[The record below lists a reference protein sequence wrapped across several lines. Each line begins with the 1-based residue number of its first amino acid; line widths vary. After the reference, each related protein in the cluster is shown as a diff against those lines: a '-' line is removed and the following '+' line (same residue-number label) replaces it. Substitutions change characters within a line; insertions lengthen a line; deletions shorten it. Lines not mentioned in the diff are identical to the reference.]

1 MKAPLHTPTIALPG
15 ESAWLLQTA
24 KGDEK
29 AFRKLYDAYRPRIYS
44 FALHLTEDV
53 SAADEIV
60 QEVFLRVW
68 MYRQK
73 LPEVIHFNAWLYSI
87 ARNQVFDALKAIA
100 KERAFHASLPDETA
114 DNTTEEFLRHK
125 EYEQLLRQAV
135 LQLPE
140 RQQQIYHLS
149 RDAGIQ
155 HAEIAGRLNISRN
168 TVKTHL
174 VHALK
179 SIRKYLQYRSDGVLL
194 VILAFLWV

>member
-1 MKAPLHTPTIALPG
+1 
-15 ESAWLLQTA
+15 
-24 KGDEK
+24 
-29 AFRKLYDAYRPRIYS
+29 
-44 FALHLTEDV
+44 
-53 SAADEIV
+53 
-60 QEVFLRVW
+60 

-73 LPEVIHFNAWLYSI
+73 LPEVVHFNAWLYSI
-87 ARNQVFDALKAIA
+87 ARNQVFDALKTMAR
-100 KERAFHASLPDETA
+100 ERAFHASLPEGA
-114 DNTTEEFLRHK
+114 GVNTTEELLRHK

-135 LQLPE
+135 QQLPE

-149 RDAGIQ
+149 RDAGIR

-194 VILAFLWV
+194 LVLAFLWS